1 MMAIDRPIIRHF
13 KRGGLVALLVGLMSL
28 GLAACDSATPVSPA
42 LTPQA
47 TGGAANTPVADAPVT
62 GADTATPGAEGGGV
76 SSTVVAESTA
86 TTESDTQSVSCAK
99 LNLNEVTE
107 DALMSTIPNFSSR
120 MVREFME
127 YRPYASI
134 RQFRQEIGKY
144 VDANQV
150 AEYEK
155 YVYVPVAVNDA
166 DAETLMQLPGVDATV
181 AAELMKSRPYA
192 SNDTFLATLGERV
205 NEQQIAEAKCY
216 LAANP

>member
-1 MMAIDRPIIRHF
+1 MITVERPIIRHF
-13 KRGGLVALLVGLMSL
+13 KRGWLVALMVGVMSL
-28 GLAACDSATPVSPA
+28 GLAACGDATPVQPT
-42 LTPQA
+42 LTPQV
-47 TGGAANTPVADAPVT
+47 TVGAANTPVVSKT
-62 GADTATPGAEGGGV
+62 TATPGAGGGE
-76 SSTVVAESTA
+76 SATVVAESTA
-86 TTESDTQSVSCAK
+86 TNESGAEAVSCAK
-99 LNLNEVTE
+99 LDLNKVTE
-107 DALMSTIPNFSSR
+107 DALMSTIPGFSSR

-192 SNDTFLATLGERV
+192 SNEVFLAALGERV
-205 NEQQIAEAKCY
+205 NEQQIAEVKCY
-216 LAANP
+216 LATNP

>member
-1 MMAIDRPIIRHF
+1 MVTVYRSRIAHF
-13 KRGGLVALLVGLMSL
+13 KRGGVVAFMVGVMSL
-28 GLAACDSATPVSPA
+28 GLAACGDATPVPPT
-42 LTPQA
+42 LTPQV
-47 TGGAANTPVADAPVT
+47 TVGAANTPVVSE
-62 GADTATPGAEGGGV
+62 DTSTPGAGGGG
-76 SSTVVAESTA
+76 SATAVAESA
-86 TTESDTQSVSCAK
+86 AVPESDTQAVSCAK

-144 VDANQV
+144 VDASQV

-155 YVYVPVAVNDA
+155 YVYVPVVVNDA
-166 DAETLMQLPGVDATV
+166 DAETLMQLPGVEAAV

-192 SNDTFLATLGERV
+192 SNEIFLAALGERV
-205 NEQQIAEAKCY
+205 NEQQIAEATCY
-216 LAANP
+216 LATNP

>member
-1 MMAIDRPIIRHF
+1 MIAHF
-13 KRGGLVALLVGLMSL
+13 KRGGLIALLVGMMSL
-28 GLAACDSATPVSPA
+28 GLAACSDGTPVPPTV
-42 LTPQA
+42 TPQVTA
-47 TGGAANTPVADAPVT
+47 GAASTPA
-62 GADTATPGAEGGGV
+62 GSADTATPGAGGAA
-76 SSTVVAESTA
+76 STTAVADSTA
-86 TTESDTQSVSCAK
+86 APESGVQGVNCAR

-144 VDANQV
+144 VDASQV

-155 YVYVPVAVNDA
+155 YVYVPVDANDS
-166 DAETLMQLPGVDATV
+166 DAETLMQLTGVEATV

-192 SNDTFLATLGERV
+192 SNEAFMATLGEYV
-205 NEQQIAEAKCY
+205 SEQQIAEAKCY
-216 LAANP
+216 LAANL